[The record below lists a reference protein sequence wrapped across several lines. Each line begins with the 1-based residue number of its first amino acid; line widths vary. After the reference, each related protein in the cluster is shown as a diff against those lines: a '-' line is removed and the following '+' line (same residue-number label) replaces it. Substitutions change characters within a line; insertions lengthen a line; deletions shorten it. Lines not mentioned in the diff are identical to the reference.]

1 MAGEAFDRELAD
13 LPEALRWCEWLRRI
27 EAVLFASATPVGRE
41 QLARVVGQGANLDL
55 LLADL
60 RAELADRPVELR
72 RVGQAWALRTRAAY
86 GPAIRAALTPDPE
99 ASPLSERELAVLA
112 AIAWHQPITRAELG
126 ALFGAGVSRDLLAR
140 LRAEGLIAHGPRS
153 PTPGAPRSW
162 VTTEAF
168 LDRFG
173 LESLQD
179 LPDPPPPEP
188 EDLVQKTGAEM
199 SAGFPDQRDVPVRWP
214 RPEEDGAP

>member
-1 MAGEAFDRELAD
+1 MVGEAFDRELAD
-13 LPEALRWCEWLRRI
+13 LPEALRWREWLRRL
-27 EAVLFASATPVGRE
+27 EAVLFASAEPVGRD
-41 QLARVVGQGANLDL
+41 QLARVVGQEANLDL

-60 RAELADRPVELR
+60 CAELVDRPVELR
-72 RVGQAWALRTRAAY
+72 RVGSAWALRTRLGL
-86 GPAIRAALTPDPE
+86 GPAIRAALEPGPH

-112 AIAWHQPITRAELG
+112 AIAYHQPITRAGLG
-126 ALFGAGVSRDLLAR
+126 GVFGAAVSRDLLAR

-179 LPDPPPPEP
+179 LPVPPAPEP
-188 EDLVQKTGAEM
+188 EDLMQETGIER
-199 SAGFPDQRDVPVRWP
+199 SARFPDQSDVPVPWS
-214 RPEEDGAP
+214 RPEEDSTP

>member
-1 MAGEAFDRELAD
+1 MARDGETFDRELAD
-13 LPEALRWCEWLRRI
+13 LPEALRWREWLRRI
-27 EAVLFASATPVGRE
+27 EAVLFASAEPVGRE
-41 QLARVVGQGANLDL
+41 RLARVVGQGANLDL

-72 RVGQAWALRTRAAY
+72 RIGQAWALRTRPGL
-86 GPAIRAALTPDPE
+86 GPAIRAALAPGPQATP
-99 ASPLSERELAVLA
+99 LGERELAVLA
-112 AIAWHQPITRAELG
+112 AIAYHQPITRAGL
-126 ALFGAGVSRDLLAR
+126 ADLFGAPVGRELLAR

-153 PTPGAPRSW
+153 PTPGAPRAF

-179 LPDPPPPEP
+179 LPEPPPPDASP
-188 EDLVQKTGAEM
+188 
-199 SAGFPDQRDVPVRWP
+199 
-214 RPEEDGAP
+214 